1 MLLGVLGASLLGNM
15 LIGQGII
22 RAQYENKKEKGILR
36 AGYGSKS
43 ISRVNLNLMEFILE
57 MICLI
62 R

>member
-22 RAQYENKKEKGILR
+22 RAGYENKKEKGILR

-43 ISRVNLNLMEFILE
+43 ISRLNLNLMEFILE